1 MELKKII
8 KLLEELPDES
18 GLEDDVCWDEDKE
31 TTEWRNDV
39 IIALRE
45 AVDILKSKDEQV
57 GNLSIN
63 GKSYRIIE

>member
-1 MELKKII
+1 MELEKII
-8 KLLEELPDES
+8 KLLEELPDDA
-18 GLEDDVCWDEDKE
+18 GLDDPYSWDDNV
-31 TTEWRNDV
+31 EWCQDIV
-39 IIALRE
+39 IALRE